1 MGEESPEMVLHHNV
15 EDLRVEDIY
24 SKYDIEPSIVNHG
37 DPVWKMVAALIT
49 RPRGRNVYVVDEE
62 EKLIGMISFRDILR
76 VTNARLGARRAGVVG
91 FVKYLGDLF
100 REDVDGLMRD
110 PITVKPKTPLLDA
123 LKMMEE
129 CKLNDIP
136 VVDEEKKIVG
146 ELSGMEILRF
156 AYADIREGDEKTPEV
171 KKKAWDER

>member
-1 MGEESPEMVLHHNV
+1 MEEKNMDHIIHHNV

-24 SKYDIEPSIVNHG
+24 NKYDVEPSIVAHG

-49 RPRGRNVYVVDEE
+49 RPRGRNVYVVDAE

-76 VTNARLGARRAGVVG
+76 VTNARLGARREGVAG
-91 FVKYLGDLF
+91 FFKYMSDLF
-100 REDVDGLMRD
+100 LEEVEGLMRK
-110 PITVKPKTPLLDA
+110 PISVEPKSPLLDA

-129 CKLNDIP
+129 AKLNDIP
-136 VVDEEKKIVG
+136 VVDKENKIVG

-156 AYADIREGDEKTPEV
+156 AYKDIKEGDERTPEV
-171 KKKAWDER
+171 REKAWEER

>member
-1 MGEESPEMVLHHNV
+1 MGEEDLGMVLHHNV

-24 SKYDIEPSIVNHG
+24 SKYDIEPSIVTHG

-49 RPRGRNVYVVDEE
+49 RPRGRNVYVVDADG
-62 EKLIGMISFRDILR
+62 KLIGMISFRDILR

-91 FVKYLGDLF
+91 FVKYMSDLF

-110 PITVKPKTPLLDA
+110 PIKVKAKTPLLDA

-129 CKLNDIP
+129 AKLNDIP
-136 VVDEEKKIVG
+136 VVDDEKKIIG

-156 AYADIREGDEKTPEV
+156 AYKDIREGDERTPEV
-171 KKKAWDER
+171 KKKAWEER

>member
-1 MGEESPEMVLHHNV
+1 MGEGSPERVLHRNV
-15 EDLRVEDIY
+15 EELRVEDIY
-24 SKYDIEPSIVNHG
+24 SCYDIEPSVVEHG

-49 RPRGRNVYVVDEE
+49 RPRGRNVYVVNEE

-91 FVKYLGDLF
+91 FVKYLGDLL
-100 REDVDGLMRD
+100 REDVQSLMRD

-123 LKMMEE
+123 LKLMEE
-129 CKLNDIP
+129 AKLNDIP
-136 VVDEEKKIVG
+136 VVDDEKKIVG

-156 AYADIREGDEKTPEV
+156 AYADIREGDERIPEV
-171 KKKAWDER
+171 KKRAWEER